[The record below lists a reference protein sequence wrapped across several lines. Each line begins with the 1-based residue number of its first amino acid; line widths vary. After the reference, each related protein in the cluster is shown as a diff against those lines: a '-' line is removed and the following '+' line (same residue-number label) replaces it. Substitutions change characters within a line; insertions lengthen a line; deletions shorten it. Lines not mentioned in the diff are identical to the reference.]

1 MLKDFLFLGGFYVNS
16 FYLYLKAKS
25 IYTGEPHICVAK
37 DTTLCV
43 EGFQRS
49 GNGYC
54 EAILKYK
61 NKDLEITHH
70 AHAFANIKR
79 SVQWNVPILVLVRN
93 PIDCIASLI
102 TFDERLSDNIAIGN
116 YIRYYRAVERYKD
129 QILIIEFS
137 QLTEAPDVIIEKVN
151 QKYSMNLNKLNFS
164 AEEQA
169 EYLKYKKAN
178 YDQAIL
184 ASPFPDDA
192 KKPKTDK
199 HRTRLFKNPKMK
211 EALRLYEKLGL
222 GCND

>member
-16 FYLYLKAKS
+16 SYLYLKAKS

-61 NKDLEITHH
+61 NETLEITHH

-79 SVQWNVPILVLVRN
+79 SIKWSVPILVLIRN

-102 TFDERLSDNIAIGN
+102 TFDERLSDDVAIKN
-116 YIRYYRAVERYKD
+116 YINYYKGVEKLKEQLLLVD
-129 QILIIEFS
+129 FLELTKNPDLIIG
-137 QLTEAPDVIIEKVN
+137 KVN
-151 QKYSMNLNKLNFS
+151 DKYSLNLNKLNFT
-164 AEEQA
+164 EEEKQ
-169 EYLKYKKAN
+169 EYMNYKKAN

-199 HRTRLFKNPKMK
+199 HRTRLSKNPKMK
-211 EALRLYEKLGL
+211 EALKLYKRLSK
-222 GCND
+222 NMD